1 MEKNGSYRYIGMSEV
16 HCTTGTEVWS
26 EVLSSEGE
34 FHGVS
39 QHPGELTTVVGVKF
53 VVVGVKVVVVG
64 VKFVVVG
71 IKFVGVPFTAFMRN
85 NKTYIIL
92 LSEIN
97 LLYTAP
103 FIQISLLCVC
113 VCSNT
118 SCSDCE
124 VM

>member
-1 MEKNGSYRYIGMSEV
+1 MAAICRYIGMSEV

-34 FHGVS
+34 FHGVP
-39 QHPGELTTVVGVKF
+39 QHPGELTTVVSVKF
-53 VVVGVKVVVVG
+53 VVVGVKF
-64 VKFVVVG
+64 FVVA
-71 IKFVGVPFTAFMRN
+71 IKFVGVLFTAFMRN

-113 VCSNT
+113 VCVCSNT

>member
-1 MEKNGSYRYIGMSEV
+1 MAAICRYIGMSEV

-34 FHGVS
+34 FHGVP

-53 VVVGVKVVVVG
+53 VVVGI
-64 VKFVVVG
+64 KFVV
-71 IKFVGVPFTAFMRN
+71 VGVPFTALIRN
-85 NKTYIIL
+85 NKTYLIL

-103 FIQISLLCVC
+103 FIQISLSCVC
-113 VCSNT
+113 VCVCVAT
-118 SCSDCE
+118 QAVQTARSCD
-124 VM
+124 